1 MMSES
6 IIESLR
12 CSVKQTLYYYS
23 PVITI
28 FGLFFASTT
37 LPSYQEQRGLILLM
51 INYVI
56 SYVTLNLMIH
66 TMTGKPFSMFQPM
79 VLLPAVP
86 LVAYHYI
93 GVSPET
99 ERLLP
104 MVITV
109 FTWFAFMFKMGI
121 LSKQWCD
128 YKDKYFWV
136 IKQEVAADAKKSN

>member
-6 IIESLR
+6 IIESLK
-12 CSVKQTLYYYS
+12 CSVMKTLYYYS
-23 PVITI
+23 PIITI

-93 GVSPET
+93 GVSPEV

>member
-1 MMSES
+1 M
-6 IIESLR
+6 
-12 CSVKQTLYYYS
+12 KTLYYYS
-23 PVITI
+23 PIITI

-37 LPSYQEQRGLILLM
+37 LPSYQEQRGLIVLM

-99 ERLLP
+99 ERFLP
-104 MVITV
+104 MAITV

>member
-1 MMSES
+1 MSES
-6 IIESLR
+6 LIESLK
-12 CSVKQTLYYYS
+12 CSVKQSFYYYS
-23 PVITI
+23 PVIALL
-28 FGLFFASTT
+28 GLFFASTT

-51 INYVI
+51 INYVL
-56 SYVTLNLMIH
+56 SYITLNLMLH
-66 TMTGKPFSMFQPM
+66 TMTGKPFSPIQPM

-93 GVSPET
+93 GVSPEV
-99 ERLLP
+99 ERLIP

-109 FTWFAFMFKMGI
+109 FTWLAFMFKMGI

-136 IKQEVAADAKKSN
+136 LKPEVEDVKKSN

>member
-1 MMSES
+1 MSES
-6 IIESLR
+6 IVESLR
-12 CSVKQTLYYYS
+12 CSVMKTLYYYS
-23 PVITI
+23 PIITLL
-28 FGLFFASTT
+28 GLFFASTT

-79 VLLPAVP
+79 ALLPAVP

-104 MVITV
+104 MAITV

-121 LSKQWCD
+121 LSK
-128 YKDKYFWV
+128 
-136 IKQEVAADAKKSN
+136 